1 MQVKEQRESEFE
13 NPLIWPI
20 LSILEEQPSGW
31 KVHTLAEALGKQD
44 MITSLD
50 DDSYLD
56 LFKRNFLMMNALFQL
71 QEMLLP
77 KQWLQAEAMDICLM
91 WATGGGHQINY
102 QDPLREYYLDWQN
115 YDASHQDIKVLM
127 DSFWKRYQQ
136 HVNENRGHVVDLDRD
151 EALVVFGLPMDASDM
166 EIRRTWR
173 KLALKWHPDRQ
184 EGNAEKFRE
193 VCEAWQILR
202 AC

>member
-1 MQVKEQRESEFE
+1 MQVQQQRETEFE

-20 LSILEEQPSGW
+20 LSILEEQPKGW
-31 KVHTLAEALGKQD
+31 KVHTLAEALMKRE

-91 WATGGGHQINY
+91 WAAGQGQQVNT
-102 QDPLREYYLDWQN
+102 QDPLREYYLDWHN
-115 YDASHQDIKVLM
+115 YDASHQDIKILM
-127 DSFWKRYQQ
+127 DSFWKRYKQ
-136 HVNENRGHVVDLDRD
+136 HVNDQSSNIVDLDKD
-151 EALVVFGLPMDASDM
+151 EALVVFGLSSDASDI

-202 AC
+202 VC